1 MAWTYHPDYK
11 STGEYLKFD
20 PGLRQELHRRADLG
34 LTVARALAP
43 RRTGALASTG
53 HITDDGPV
61 GGSIH
66 PHDRMQ
72 LSVVFTIDYAAAATY
87 RFRHNPDTAARAYL
101 MAAIPVIE
109 KG

>member
-1 MAWTYHPDYK
+1 MPWAYHPDHA
-11 STGEYLKFD
+11 GIGAYLRSD
-20 PGLRQELHRRADLG
+20 VELRRELHRRADLG

-43 RRTGALASTG
+43 RRTGALSGSGRVEDTG
-53 HITDDGPV
+53 LDAAH
-61 GGSIH
+61 
-66 PHDRMQ
+66 HDRMQ